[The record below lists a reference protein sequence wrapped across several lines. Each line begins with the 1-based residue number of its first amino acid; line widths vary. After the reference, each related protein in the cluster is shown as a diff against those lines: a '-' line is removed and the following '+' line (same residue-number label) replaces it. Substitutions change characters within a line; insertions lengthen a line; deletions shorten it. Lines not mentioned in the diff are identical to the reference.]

1 MWRLIAIDNR
11 SQFAGDV
18 SDLNRRRIAPQYDD
32 PSQNVSL
39 RKNSEKFACVID
51 HTNGPDVS

>member
-1 MWRLIAIDNR
+1 MWGFIAIDNR

-18 SDLNRRRIAPQYDD
+18 SDLNRRRIAPKYDD

-39 RKNSEKFACVID
+39 GKNSEKFAYVID
-51 HTNGPDVS
+51 DTNGPDVS